1 MNCLTE
7 ALGMSLPGNGT
18 LLATHADRK
27 ELFLKA
33 GRTIVEIT
41 RRYYEQDDNSVLPR
55 SIVTKAALENA
66 MALDVAMGGSTNTVL
81 HLLAVANEGEVPFVM
96 ADIDQVSRRVPCVC
110 KVSPATHDYFVE
122 DVHRAGGILG
132 IMAELNRA
140 GLIDPDTSTV
150 HSKTLG
156 DAINS
161 TMS

>member
-41 RRYYEQDDNSVLPR
+41 KRYYEQNDDSVLPR

-96 ADIDQVSRRVPCVC
+96 ADIDQVSRPCTLC
-110 KVSPATHDYFVE
+110 LQGI
-122 DVHRAGGILG
+122 AGY
-132 IMAELNRA
+132 
-140 GLIDPDTSTV
+140 P
-150 HSKTLG
+150 
-156 DAINS
+156 
-161 TMS
+161 